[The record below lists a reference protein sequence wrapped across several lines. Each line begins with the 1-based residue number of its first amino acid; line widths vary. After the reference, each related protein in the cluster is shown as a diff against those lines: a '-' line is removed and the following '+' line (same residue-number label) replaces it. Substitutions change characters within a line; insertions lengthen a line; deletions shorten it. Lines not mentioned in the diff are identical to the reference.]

1 RAIGRRCLRHPD
13 RTGGGPPMMSSF
25 LAVFRKEVLHI
36 RRNRG
41 VLIVTVM
48 MPVMQM
54 LLFGFIDQT
63 VHDVPTV
70 VVDQDHSV
78 YSRELLDQLRAT
90 KTFEIRQITTSP
102 DAARGAIIRGN
113 ASVGIVIPPDYHDL
127 RTRNQPAKIL
137 VLIDGSDSTVSAGA
151 LAAINGIVAEDNL
164 EILTRDARG
173 GMPLSAQPI
182 ILFNPEGRT
191 ANYIIPGL
199 VAILMQMIAIFLA
212 SGWVVRERERGTME
226 QLMVT
231 PVEPLGLMLGKV
243 APYLVLGLG
252 ETALILAIMRWGF
265 AVPIQGSLVFLFG
278 IMIVYLAALLALGLF
293 ISTRAKT
300 EMEGMQMAQMLVLP
314 SVFLSGYIFPI
325 KGMPFVLQAIS
336 QILPAPHMVAVM
348 RGIVLR
354 DAGPAEMAGHVLAL
368 LAFAVLLVWLS
379 VRRVSKM
386 TM

>member
-1 RAIGRRCLRHPD
+1 
-13 RTGGGPPMMSSF
+13 MMSSF
-25 LAVFRKEVLHI
+25 WAVFRKETLHI

-70 VVDQDHSV
+70 IVDQDRSV
-78 YSRELLDQLRAT
+78 QSRELMDKLRAT
-90 KTFEIRQITTSP
+90 KTFEIKEVTTNP
-102 DAARGAIIRGN
+102 NAARDAITQGK
-113 ASVGIVIPPDYHDL
+113 AGVGIVIPPDFHDL
-127 RTRNQPAKIL
+127 RARNLPAKVL

-151 LAAINGIVAEDNL
+151 LAAVNGVVADENL
-164 EILTRDARG
+164 RVIAQEARG

-212 SGWVVRERERGTME
+212 SGSIVRERERGTME
-226 QLMVT
+226 QLLVT
-231 PVEPLGLMLGKV
+231 PIDPLGLMLGKV
-243 APYLVLGLG
+243 APYMFLGLG
-252 ETALILAIMRWGF
+252 ETALILTIMRWCF

-278 IMIVYLAALLALGLF
+278 IMVVYLAALLAFGLF
-293 ISTRAKT
+293 ISVRAKT
-300 EMEGMQMAQMLVLP
+300 EMEAMQTAQMLVLP
-314 SVFLSGYIFPI
+314 SIFLSGYIFPT
-325 KGMPFVLQAIS
+325 KGMPFLLQAIGEV
-336 QILPAPHMVAVM
+336 LPATHMVAVM

-354 DAGPAEMAGHVLAL
+354 DAGPLEMTSHVLAL
-368 LAFAVLLVWLS
+368 VVFAVVLVWAS
-379 VRRVSKM
+379 VRRISKL
-386 TM
+386 TQ

>member
-1 RAIGRRCLRHPD
+1 
-13 RTGGGPPMMSSF
+13 MMSSF
-25 LAVFRKEVLHI
+25 RAVFRKEVLHI

-70 VVDQDHSV
+70 VVDQDRSSQ
-78 YSRELLDQLRAT
+78 SRELMDKLRAT
-90 KTFEIRQITTSP
+90 RTFDIQQITTSP
-102 DAARGAIIRGN
+102 DAARRAIISGK
-113 ASVGIVIPPDYHDL
+113 AGVGVVIPPDYHD
-127 RTRNQPAKIL
+127 RRGHNQPAKIL

-151 LAAINGIVAEDNL
+151 LAAVNGIVAQDNL

-173 GMPLSAQPI
+173 GMPMSAQPI

-212 SGWVVRERERGTME
+212 SGSVVREREKGTME

-231 PVEPLGLMLGKV
+231 PVDPLGLMLGKV

-252 ETALILAIMRWGF
+252 ETALILAIMRWAF
-265 AVPIQGSLVFLFG
+265 AVPIQGSLVFLFA

-300 EMEGMQMAQMLVLP
+300 EMEAMQMAQMLVLP

-336 QILPAPHMVAVM
+336 QVLPATHMVAVM

-354 DAGPAEMAGHVLAL
+354 DAGPTEMLGHVLAL
-368 LAFAVLLVWLS
+368 LAFAAVLVWLS

-386 TM
+386 TA

>member
-1 RAIGRRCLRHPD
+1 MI
-13 RTGGGPPMMSSF
+13 SSF
-25 LAVFRKEVLHI
+25 RAVFRKEVLHI

-48 MPVMQM
+48 MPIMQLM
-54 LLFGFIDQT
+54 LFGFIDQT

-78 YSRELLDQLRAT
+78 ASRELRDKLRAT
-90 KTFEIRQITTSP
+90 RTFEIREVTTSP
-102 DAARGAIIRGN
+102 DAARAAIISGRAG
-113 ASVGIVIPPDYHDL
+113 VGVVIPPDYHD
-127 RTRNQPAKIL
+127 RRARNQPAKIL
-137 VLIDGSDSTVSAGA
+137 VLIDGSDSTVAAGA
-151 LAAINGIVAEDNL
+151 LAAINGVVAQENL
-164 EILTRDARG
+164 EIVTRDARG
-173 GMPLSAQPI
+173 GLPLSAQPI

-212 SGWVVRERERGTME
+212 SGSVVREREKGTLE

-231 PVEPLGLMLGKV
+231 PVDPLGLMLGKV

-252 ETALILAIMRWGF
+252 ETALILAIMRWAF
-265 AVPIQGSLVFLFG
+265 AVPIQGSLVFLFA

-300 EMEGMQMAQMLVLP
+300 EMEAMQMAQMLVLP
-314 SVFLSGYIFPI
+314 SIFLSGYIFPI
-325 KGMPFVLQAIS
+325 KGMPFVLQAIG
-336 QILPAPHMVAVM
+336 QVLPATHMVAVM

-354 DAGPAEMAGHVLAL
+354 DAGPGEMLVHVLAL
-368 LAFAVLLVWLS
+368 VAFAVLLVWAS

-386 TM
+386 TA

>member
-1 RAIGRRCLRHPD
+1 
-13 RTGGGPPMMSSF
+13 MMSSF

-41 VLIVTVM
+41 VLFVTVM
-48 MPVMQM
+48 MPIMQM

-78 YSRELLDQLRAT
+78 QSRELMDKLRAT
-90 KTFEIRQITTSP
+90 KTFDIRQITTSP
-102 DAARGAIIRGN
+102 TSARDAITSGK
-113 ASVGIVIPPDYHDL
+113 ASVGVVIPPDYHDQRSRGL
-127 RTRNQPAKIL
+127 PAKIL

-151 LAAINGIVAEDNL
+151 LAAVNGLVASENL
-164 EILTRDARG
+164 EVLAHDARG

-212 SGWVVRERERGTME
+212 SGSVVRERERGTME

-231 PVEPLGLMLGKV
+231 PVDPLGLMLGKV
-243 APYLVLGLG
+243 APYLFLGLG
-252 ETALILAIMRWGF
+252 ETALILAIMRWAF

-278 IMIVYLAALLALGLF
+278 IMIVYLAALLAFGLF

-300 EMEGMQMAQMLVLP
+300 EMEAMQMAQMLVLP
-314 SVFLSGYIFPI
+314 SIFLSGYIFPI
-325 KGMPFVLQAIS
+325 KGMPFVLQAIG
-336 QILPAPHMVAVM
+336 QVLPATHMVAVM

-354 DAGPAEMAGHVLAL
+354 DAGPGEMLGHVLAL
-368 LAFAVLLVWLS
+368 IVFAVVLVWAS

-386 TM
+386 TA

>member
-1 RAIGRRCLRHPD
+1 
-13 RTGGGPPMMSSF
+13 MMSSF
-25 LAVFRKEVLHI
+25 RAVFRKEVLHI

-70 VVDQDHSV
+70 VVDQDRSV
-78 YSRELLDQLRAT
+78 QSRELMDELRAT
-90 KTFEIRQITTSP
+90 RTFDIQQITTSP
-102 DAARGAIIRGN
+102 DAARSAIISGK
-113 ASVGIVIPPDYHDL
+113 AGVGVVIPPDYHD
-127 RTRNQPAKIL
+127 RRGHNQPAKIL

-151 LAAINGIVAEDNL
+151 LAAINGVIAQNNL

-173 GMPLSAQPI
+173 GMPMSAQPI

-212 SGWVVRERERGTME
+212 AGSVVREREKGTME

-231 PVEPLGLMLGKV
+231 PVDPLGLMLGKV

-252 ETALILAIMRWGF
+252 ETALILAIMRWAF
-265 AVPIQGSLVFLFG
+265 AVPIQGSLVFLFA

-300 EMEGMQMAQMLVLP
+300 EMEAMQMAQMLVLP
-314 SVFLSGYIFPI
+314 SVFLSGYIFPF
-325 KGMPFVLQAIS
+325 KGMPLLLQAIG
-336 QILPAPHMVAVM
+336 QVLPATHMVAVM

-354 DAGPAEMAGHVLAL
+354 DAGPSEMLAHVLAL
-368 LAFAVLLVWLS
+368 VAFAVALVWLS

-386 TM
+386 TV

>member
-1 RAIGRRCLRHPD
+1 
-13 RTGGGPPMMSSF
+13 MMSSF

-48 MPVMQM
+48 MPIMQM

-78 YSRELLDQLRAT
+78 QSRELMDKLRAT
-90 KTFEIRQITTSP
+90 KTFDIREITTSP
-102 DAARGAIIRGN
+102 TAARGAIISGK
-113 ASVGIVIPPDYHDL
+113 AGVGIVIPPDYHDL
-127 RTRNQPAKIL
+127 RARNRPAKIL

-151 LAAINGIVAEDNL
+151 LAAINGIVAQENL
-164 EILTRDARG
+164 EVLTHDARG
-173 GMPLSAQPI
+173 GMPLAAQPI

-212 SGWVVRERERGTME
+212 SGSVVRERERGTME

-231 PVEPLGLMLGKV
+231 PVDPLGLMLGKV
-243 APYLVLGLG
+243 APYLFLGLG
-252 ETALILAIMRWGF
+252 ETALILAIMRWAF

-278 IMIVYLAALLALGLF
+278 IMIVYLAALLAFGLF

-300 EMEGMQMAQMLVLP
+300 EMEAMQMAQMLVLP
-314 SVFLSGYIFPI
+314 SIFLSGYIFPI
-325 KGMPFVLQAIS
+325 KGMPFVLQAIG
-336 QILPAPHMVAVM
+336 QILPATHMVAVM

-354 DAGPAEMAGHVLAL
+354 DAGPGEMLGHVAAL
-368 LAFAVLLVWLS
+368 VVFAVVLVWAS